1 MDIYTDSRVWLI
13 CYLLKVL
20 QKYNQG
26 QIEVF
31 SPARY
36 ASPFS
41 VKRYSHIVHRYGKPR
56 RLPGDVANGPNA
68 FVQQIQMPVF
78 FVYFGHFVVVDSFI
92 HVFCFF
98 KKPAAISTADCLYKP
113 QKTK

>member
-1 MDIYTDSRVWLI
+1 MWLI
-13 CYLLKVL
+13 CYSFKVFEEDNDR
-20 QKYNQG
+20 QN
-26 QIEVF
+26 EVF
-31 SPARY
+31 NPTRY
-36 ASPFS
+36 AAPFA
-41 VKRYSHIVHRYGKPR
+41 VERYSHIVHRYGKPR

-68 FVQQIQMPVF
+68 FVKQIQMPVF